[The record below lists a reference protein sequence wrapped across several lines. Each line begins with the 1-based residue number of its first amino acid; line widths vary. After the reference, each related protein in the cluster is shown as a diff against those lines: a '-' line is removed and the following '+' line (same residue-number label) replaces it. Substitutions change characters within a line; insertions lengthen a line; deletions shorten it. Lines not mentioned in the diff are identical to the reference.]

1 MISGRLSAVETVPL
15 ETPVGVCPFPHGMT
29 STNIPASNVESV
41 VMASAEVEMSS
52 ILESVYEYEIEEQE
66 QEQEIYVEE
75 EIYQEGEIYPEV
87 IYQEED
93 VEEMQETSTLVQLM
107 GRISGESVSETE
119 GESEGEEAEIDY
131 MALADE
137 VERWLAMEEEDR
149 SR

>member
-66 QEQEIYVEE
+66 QEQEIYQEE
-75 EIYQEGEIYPEV
+75 EIYPEV
-87 IYQEED
+87 IYQEEE

>member
-1 MISGRLSAVETVPL
+1 MISGRLSAVETVPV

-29 STNIPASNVESV
+29 STQVPASDVESV
-41 VMASAEVEMSS
+41 VMASAKVEMSS

-66 QEQEIYVEE
+66 QEQEIYQGE
-75 EIYQEGEIYPEV
+75 EIYPEV
-87 IYQEED
+87 IYEQEEE
-93 VEEMQETSTLVQLM
+93 VEEMQETSTFVQLM

-119 GESEGEEAEIDY
+119 GESEGDEAEIDY